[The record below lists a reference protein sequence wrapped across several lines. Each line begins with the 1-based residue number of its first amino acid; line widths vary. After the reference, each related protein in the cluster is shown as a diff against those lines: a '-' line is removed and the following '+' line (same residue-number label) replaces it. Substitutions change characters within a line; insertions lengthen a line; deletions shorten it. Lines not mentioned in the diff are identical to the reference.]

1 MSTVYIAGP
10 MRGIPQYNFPA
21 FFAAEKRW
29 QEAGWDVVNPARM
42 DREIDGRRRDW
53 PVEHYMA
60 RDLPALITQCDA
72 IAMLPGWESS
82 DGANK
87 ELAVARWTGKQVLDA
102 ETMEPLREES
112 ILGEADRLIHGDRQA
127 QYGHPSTDF
136 RRTGRMWGAILD
148 RWRHSEE
155 DAVPDYVVAL
165 CMAAL
170 KISRIVQTPTKRD
183 SWTDLAGYAGAGF
196 RCFEPEAPRG

>member
-1 MSTVYIAGP
+1 MKVYLAGP

-21 FFAAEKRW
+21 FFAAEARW
-29 QEAGWDVVNPARM
+29 KAAGWEVVNPARL
-42 DREIDGRRRDW
+42 DHEIDGSRLDW

-60 RDLPALITQCDA
+60 RDLPELIGSDA

-82 DGANK
+82 EGANK

-102 ETMEPLREES
+102 ETMAPLKEEPILR
-112 ILGEADRLIHGDRQA
+112 EADRLIHGDRQA

-148 RWRHSEE
+148 RWRRSPEQ
-155 DAVPDYVVAL
+155 DVPDYLVAL
-165 CMAAL
+165 CMASL
-170 KISRIVQTPTKRD
+170 KISRIVQTPEKRD
-183 SWTDLAGYAGAGF
+183 SWVDLAGYAGAGY
-196 RCFEPEAPRG
+196 RCFEP